1 MSKALRIVFAG
12 TPEFAAIHLQSVL
25 DSEHEV
31 IAVYTQPDRPAG
43 RGRKLTP
50 SPVKE
55 LALKHDIPVYQ
66 PKSLRNEEAQQ
77 ELADLKPDL
86 MVVVAYGLLL
96 PQVVLDTPVHGCINV
111 HGSILPRWRGAAPI
125 QRAVAAGDKES
136 GVTIMQMDKGLDTG
150 DMLLKVICPINTTD
164 TSQNLYDRLA
174 ELGGP
179 ALQETLKRIAE
190 GTLQPEKQDD
200 NLATYAHKMSKEEG
214 QVDWSKPSW
223 ELDCQVRGFN
233 PWPVAWM
240 LQDASQPEK
249 RTRIWEAQSIDI
261 DEEVTAVPGTILR
274 ASRDGIDVACGKGV
288 LRLKKLQLAGSK
300 AMNVLDLLNSRSEMF
315 KPGVVLS

>member
-12 TPEFAAIHLQSVL
+12 TPEFAALHLQSVL
-25 DSEHEV
+25 DSQHEV

-43 RGRKLTP
+43 RGRKLTL

-55 LALKHDIPVYQ
+55 LALQNDIPVFQ
-66 PKSLRNEEAQQ
+66 PKSLHNEEAQQ

-86 MVVVAYGLLL
+86 MIVVAYGLLL
-96 PQVVLDTPVHGCINV
+96 PQEVLDIPVHGCINV

-136 GVTIMQMDKGLDTG
+136 GITIMQMDKGLDTG
-150 DMLLKVICPINTTD
+150 DMLLKVTCPIHSTD

-179 ALQETLKRIAE
+179 ALQETLAMITDGR
-190 GTLQPEKQDD
+190 LQPEKQDD
-200 NLATYAHKMSKEEG
+200 ALATYAHKMSKEEG
-214 QVDWSKPSW
+214 QVDWKRSAK
-223 ELDCQVRGFN
+223 ELDCLVRGFN

-240 LQDASQPEK
+240 VQDAQHPDK
-249 RTRIWEAQSIDI
+249 RTRIWEAQVL
-261 DEEVTAVPGTILR
+261 EESSDKEPGTILR
-274 ASRDGIDVACGKGV
+274 ADKQGIDIACGEGV
-288 LRLKKLQLAGSK
+288 LRMKKLQLPGSK
-300 AMNVLDLLNSRSEMF
+300 AMGVLDLLNSRREMF
-315 KPGVVLS
+315 APGKVFS